1 MKKKKSY
8 EYPFEEAAGMLK
20 VVAHPVKLFII
31 SLLEGKSMNVGDIQS
46 SAGAKQPVISQHLNA
61 MASKGILGRERKGN
75 EVFYYIRKKDVL
87 KILTCI
93 KGCCEK

>member
-1 MKKKKSY
+1 MKSEKSNK
-8 EYPFEEAAGMLK
+8 YPFEEAAGMLK

-31 SLLEGKSMNVGDIQS
+31 SLLEGKSMKVGDIR
-46 SAGAKQPVISQHLNA
+46 AAVGAKQSVISQHLNA

-75 EVFYYIRKKDVL
+75 EVFYYIRKKEVL
-87 KILTCI
+87 KMLTCI